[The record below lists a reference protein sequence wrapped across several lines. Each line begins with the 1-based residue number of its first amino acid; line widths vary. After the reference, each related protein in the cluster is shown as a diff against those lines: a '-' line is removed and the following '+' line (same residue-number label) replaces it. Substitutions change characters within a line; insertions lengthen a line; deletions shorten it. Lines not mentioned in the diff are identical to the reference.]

1 MLKIS
6 VVQDIGRKSNTS
18 IFITFIIMQLVVEQ
32 KLTIPNPFIHRSI
45 SSYSETHFYSVTDR
59 KKRKRKDMTDMPS
72 TWFLL
77 LNNRHERAFS
87 FLEGMM
93 NEFYHILIR
102 KADIIPTKSILCIST
117 NIWSNETCLAFL
129 KPGRWKLFPL
139 ACYAKLY
146 QNV

>member
-1 MLKIS
+1 MNNSIINGQFL
-6 VVQDIGRKSNTS
+6 VLQDIGTKSNTS
-18 IFITFIIMQLVVEQ
+18 IFITFIIMQLAVEQ

-45 SSYSETHFYSVTDR
+45 SSYSKTHFHSVTDR

-102 KADIIPTKSILCIST
+102 KADIILPRNQSVVYPPISDRTKHVLRS
-117 NIWSNETCLAFL
+117 
-129 KPGRWKLFPL
+129 
-139 ACYAKLY
+139 
-146 QNV
+146 

>member
-1 MLKIS
+1 MQSELQFL
-6 VVQDIGRKSNTS
+6 VLQDIGTKSNTS
-18 IFITFIIMQLVVEQ
+18 IFITFIIMQLAVEQ

-102 KADIIPTKSILCIST
+102 KADIILPRNQSFVYPPISDRTKHVLRS
-117 NIWSNETCLAFL
+117 
-129 KPGRWKLFPL
+129 
-139 ACYAKLY
+139 
-146 QNV
+146 